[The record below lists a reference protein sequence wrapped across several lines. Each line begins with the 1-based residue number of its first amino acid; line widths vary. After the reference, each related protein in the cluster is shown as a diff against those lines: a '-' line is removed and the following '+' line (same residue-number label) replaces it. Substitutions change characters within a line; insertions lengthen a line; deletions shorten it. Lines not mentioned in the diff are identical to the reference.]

1 MVKNTTGG
9 KKSKK
14 LARKSVRAANASYK
28 LREAEEGEM
37 YALVTKPLGNGMAY
51 VLCNDKKERLL
62 HIRKKFTGRRKRD
75 NNVVRDVMVLVAPRS
90 WEVTSK
96 KIEKADLLFVYSEN
110 DVSKLKKLQ
119 TVKDYI
125 LPVNHRTNCDD
136 NDDDFDYV
144 DNDVQTTEQG
154 DFYEMMEKKVAEED
168 TGYGNDWLEDIEQKD
183 SGVIEQKTND
193 SSHKG
198 KESHNDD
205 ELDWD
210 NI

>member
-14 LARKSVRAANASYK
+14 LARKSVRAAVNASYK

-75 NNVVRDVMVLVAPRS
+75 NNVVRDVMVLVAPRT
-90 WEVTSK
+90 WEVTAK

-125 LPVNHRTNCDD
+125 LPLNHRTNCDD
-136 NDDDFDYV
+136 EEDDFDFDKQEDQGEENFFNLERKIITTKCFNYIISQVKENKQKIYSYDDFNLLCEAV
-144 DNDVQTTEQG
+144 DK
-154 DFYEMMEKKVAEED
+154 YLEKA
-168 TGYGNDWLEDIEQKD
+168 
-183 SGVIEQKTND
+183 
-193 SSHKG
+193 
-198 KESHNDD
+198 
-205 ELDWD
+205 
-210 NI
+210 